1 MSLPSPFPAFEVW
14 GSEGRIRSPS
24 RETFVLV
31 PRNNFTPGPHL
42 LSLPDGGGK
51 VGMPDHHDTD
61 NRSDQRDPNHNAHW
75 ESRGEDERPEDRE
88 ERVAEEDEED

>member
-1 MSLPSPFPAFEVW
+1 
-14 GSEGRIRSPS
+14 
-24 RETFVLV
+24 
-31 PRNNFTPGPHL
+31 
-42 LSLPDGGGK
+42 
-51 VGMPDHHDTD
+51 MPDHHDTD